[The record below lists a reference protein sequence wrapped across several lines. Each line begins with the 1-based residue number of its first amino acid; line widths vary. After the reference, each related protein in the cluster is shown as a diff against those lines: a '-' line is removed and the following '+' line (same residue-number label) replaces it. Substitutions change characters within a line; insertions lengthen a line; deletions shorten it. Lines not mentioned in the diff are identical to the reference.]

1 MLGHTSPVRYFCSGP
16 DVKED
21 RKPDP
26 PFRPPLAV
34 KIFHP
39 PSLSKGIPSL
49 FPKETFHQGESHPD
63 VQQVEFRRDSSPLR
77 GLLTNTQLSPAFFT
91 DRATPA
97 FALMNTIAL
106 FWPILQL
113 LSSAIVLLRLLLP
126 SAIVPIPPS
135 LPRRHCVETPS
146 TQHRPLRP
154 RPPDSGTR
162 INRIHTPAP
171 SFLEEPPTAN
181 RRESTNKPRP
191 LRSQDTDRKIRHPH
205 TPTAHL

>member
-1 MLGHTSPVRYFCSGP
+1 MSKRTGSRTLPFAPPWQSKYSILHRYQKEFHLSSP
-16 DVKED
+16 
-21 RKPDP
+21 RKPFIKANPIPTSSKLNSAATRVHSGDSCP
-26 PFRPPLAV
+26 TLSFRQR
-34 KIFHP
+34 
-39 PSLSKGIPSL
+39 S
-49 FPKETFHQGESHPD
+49 
-63 VQQVEFRRDSSPLR
+63 
-77 GLLTNTQLSPAFFT
+77 FT
-91 DRATPA
+91 DRATLA

-113 LSSAIVLLRLLLP
+113 LSSAIVLLRLLLS

-181 RRESTNKPRP
+181 RRDSTNKPRP